1 LAGNAVIA
9 GCGVNAVEAKRA
21 IKPSH
26 LVAAS
31 KMTSSGGNSFRDG
44 ETTRPWRPKV
54 DLALWEKVRRYRRI
68 ATFAND
74 EEVARQAKRAVR
86 LGEDKIRGDKRETS
100 AGKTAAE
107 D

>member
-1 LAGNAVIA
+1 
-9 GCGVNAVEAKRA
+9 
-21 IKPSH
+21 
-26 LVAAS
+26 
-31 KMTSSGGNSFRDG
+31 M
-44 ETTRPWRPKV
+44 